1 MKVFVK
7 TLKGTHF
14 EIEVTPQD
22 TVSEVKKNIETV
34 QGADVYPAAQQ
45 MLIHQGKV
53 LRDAST
59 LEENKVVENTFIVIM
74 LSKSKSPSGEGS
86 TTSTAPSTKAPQT
99 STVPASTPPASVVPQ
114 ASAPAPAPAP
124 AATGALSIYF
134 EMYSMLSKASFQFDR
149 PASVTAPISS
159 PSPAPAPTP
168 APISSGTAVEGS
180 DIYGQAASNLVA
192 GSNLE
197 GTIQQILDMGG
208 GSWDRDTVVRALRA
222 AYNNPERA
230 VEYLYTG
237 IPEQAEAPLVAQV
250 PASAQPTNPP
260 ADAPQTA
267 QPAPVTSA
275 GPNANPLDLFPQGLP
290 NVGSG
295 AAGAGSLDFLRNSQ
309 QFQALRAMVQAN
321 PQILQPMLQEL
332 GKQNPHLMRL
342 IRDHQADFLRLINE
356 PAEGAEGNILG
367 QMASAMPQAVT
378 VTPEER
384 QAIERLEAMGFD
396 RAIVLEVYFACNKNE
411 ELAANYLLDHMHEF
425 EEQ

>member
-114 ASAPAPAPAP
+114 ASAPAPAPA
-124 AATGALSIYF
+124 ATGAL
-134 EMYSMLSKASFQFDR
+134 

-168 APISSGTAVEGS
+168 APISSGNAVEGS

-309 QFQALRAMVQAN
+309 Q
-321 PQILQPMLQEL
+321 PMLQEL